1 MPMRKEVSEFV
12 KELQKDGIKI
22 SYAKVA
28 RQFNCDYRTVK
39 RYCEEEQTE
48 KKPRKAKV
56 SKLDPFKSMIEEKV
70 DACCSYNSI
79 YLMLRKRGYSGKYSI
94 LANYCK
100 RHHDAQTRKATI
112 RFETTPGLQGQVD
125 WKEDMTLHTRSGEA
139 ITIQIFLFLLGYSR
153 TKYIELTL
161 DKSQD
166 TLKKAMISAFQ
177 YIGGVPKEIIFD
189 NMKTVVDQSKTQY
202 RNAVI
207 NEKFYSFSKD
217 MGFEVWACRPYRP
230 QTKGKVEALARTME
244 RLRPYDYEF
253 DSIEEL
259 DKIVNELRDDL
270 NAEISKATGKT
281 PNELLNKEKEYLR
294 PLPNKD
300 ILESYLTTPLVRT
313 VSKESMIAYRKQ
325 KYSLQTHYIG
335 KTVELKE
342 VNGKLEIY
350 YKGIL
355 IETHEIVE
363 HKPFNYKLEHME
375 EILRSDSMKY
385 SEDNEIRDI
394 AIKNLQAYDALGGA

>member
-1 MPMRKEVSEFV
+1 MRKEVRDFV
-12 KELQKDGIKI
+12 KELQKDGLKI

-28 RQFNCDYRTVK
+28 RRFNCDYRTVK

-48 KKPRKAKV
+48 KKPRKLKA
-56 SKLDPFKSMIEEKV
+56 SKLDPYKSFIEEKA
-70 DACCSYNSI
+70 DSCCSYYSI
-79 YLMLRKRGYSGKYSI
+79 YLLIQKRGYTGKYSI
-94 LANYCK
+94 LANYCRK
-100 RHHDAQTRKATI
+100 YRELQTKKATI

-166 TLKKAMISAFQ
+166 TLKKAMMSAFQ

-189 NMKTVVDQSKTQY
+189 NMKTVVDHSKTQY
-202 RNAVI
+202 QNAVI
-207 NEKFYSFSKD
+207 NDKFYAFSRD

-244 RLRPYDYEF
+244 RLRPYDNEF

-259 DKIVNELRDDL
+259 KTIINTLRDDL
-270 NAEISKATGKT
+270 NAEISRATGKT
-281 PNELLNKEKEYLR
+281 PNELLSKEKEYLH
-294 PLPNKD
+294 PLPNQD
-300 ILESYLTTPLVRT
+300 ILDSYLTTPLVRT
-313 VSKESMIAYRKQ
+313 VTKESMIVYNKQ

-335 KTVELKE
+335 KEVELKE
-342 VNGKLEIY
+342 QNGKLDFYFE
-350 YKGIL
+350 GNL
-355 IETHEIVE
+355 IETHDIVE
-363 HKPFNYKLEHME
+363 NKPYNYKQDHLE
-375 EILRSDSMKY
+375 EILRSDAMKDRDA
-385 SEDNEIRDI
+385 EEIHRV
-394 AIKNLQAYDALGGA
+394 ALQNLSIYDALGGS

>member
-1 MPMRKEVSEFV
+1 
-12 KELQKDGIKI
+12 
-22 SYAKVA
+22 
-28 RQFNCDYRTVK
+28 
-39 RYCEEEQTE
+39 
-48 KKPRKAKV
+48 
-56 SKLDPFKSMIEEKV
+56 
-70 DACCSYNSI
+70 
-79 YLMLRKRGYSGKYSI
+79 
-94 LANYCK
+94 
-100 RHHDAQTRKATI
+100 
-112 RFETTPGLQGQVD
+112 
-125 WKEDMTLHTRSGEA
+125 
-139 ITIQIFLFLLGYSR
+139 
-153 TKYIELTL
+153 
-161 DKSQD
+161 
-166 TLKKAMISAFQ
+166 MISAFQ

-375 EILRSDSMKY
+375 EILRSDAMKY

>member
-1 MPMRKEVSEFV
+1 MRKEVSEFV
-12 KELQKDGIKI
+12 KDLQKDGIKV

-56 SKLDPFKSMIEEKV
+56 SKLDPFKGVIEEKV

-253 DSIEEL
+253 ESIEEL

-375 EILRSDSMKY
+375 EILRSDAMKY

>member
-1 MPMRKEVSEFV
+1 MRKEVSEFV

-139 ITIQIFLFLLGYSR
+139 MYS
-153 TKYIELTL
+153 KFESL
-161 DKSQD
+161 
-166 TLKKAMISAFQ
+166 
-177 YIGGVPKEIIFD
+177 
-189 NMKTVVDQSKTQY
+189 
-202 RNAVI
+202 I
-207 NEKFYSFSKD
+207 NEMQTFNFNNFKQTNPLKCKNCIYEPLCSFSTQE
-217 MGFEVWACRPYRP
+217 G
-230 QTKGKVEALARTME
+230 
-244 RLRPYDYEF
+244 
-253 DSIEEL
+253 
-259 DKIVNELRDDL
+259 
-270 NAEISKATGKT
+270 
-281 PNELLNKEKEYLR
+281 
-294 PLPNKD
+294 
-300 ILESYLTTPLVRT
+300 
-313 VSKESMIAYRKQ
+313 
-325 KYSLQTHYIG
+325 
-335 KTVELKE
+335 
-342 VNGKLEIY
+342 
-350 YKGIL
+350 
-355 IETHEIVE
+355 
-363 HKPFNYKLEHME
+363 
-375 EILRSDSMKY
+375 
-385 SEDNEIRDI
+385 
-394 AIKNLQAYDALGGA
+394 